1 MDIVISI
8 LYFVIVL
15 QIFIVSIIASIWMIR
30 KYAKREAV
38 YGDILTYLGIM
49 FANIL
54 ASSVEIICVIE
65 ILNN

>member
-1 MDIVISI
+1 MGIVISI

-15 QIFIVSIIASIWMIR
+15 QIFVVSIIASVWMIR
-30 KYAKREAV
+30 KYAKREAA

-49 FANIL
+49 FIDIL
-54 ASSVEIICVIE
+54 ASSIEIICVIE

>member
-8 LYFVIVL
+8 LYFVIIL

-30 KYAKREAV
+30 KCAKREAV
-38 YGDILTYLGIM
+38 YSDILTYLGIM

-54 ASSVEIICVIE
+54 ASSIEIICVID